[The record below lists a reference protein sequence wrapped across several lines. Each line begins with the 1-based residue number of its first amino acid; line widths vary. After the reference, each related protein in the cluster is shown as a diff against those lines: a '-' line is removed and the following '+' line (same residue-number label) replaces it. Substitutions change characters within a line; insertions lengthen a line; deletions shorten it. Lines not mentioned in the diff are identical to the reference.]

1 MAAAQDYFAKVLPEV
16 PEDLV
21 TPVSAMTDRDDSD
34 PEATAPD
41 YDDY

>member
-1 MAAAQDYFAKVLPEV
+1 V

-21 TPVSAMTDRDDSD
+21 TPVSAMTDSGGPGD

-41 YDDY
+41 FDDY

>member
-1 MAAAQDYFAKVLPEV
+1 VLPEV

-21 TPVSAMTDRDDSD
+21 TPVSSMTGPAGVGD

-41 YDDY
+41 FDDF